1 MVKEIKIQNYK
12 SVQDLTLE
20 LGRINVLIGANGC
33 GKSNILEAIAFGSA
47 AAEDKLGNEFL
58 SSRGIRVTDPKAM
71 RSGYKKSSES
81 QNIEFR
87 FLIPLSES
95 FIVFLLTHDNKPF
108 SEWKNEKELS
118 MHQIINDKFNDEI
131 SEVFKKAVDKE
142 ISNIYTDKY
151 EESIKEVQNS
161 IIELSKKSND
171 VNNILDNS
179 LFNKEKFIAE
189 VNQKIYEKHFPNL
202 SNSLKKVLFGNLQNF
217 LIYAPENTFLR
228 RFEEESQI
236 EPLGIRGEGLFKLLS
251 VMSQETPEE
260 FQEIIENLELVD
272 WFDGFEIPKDL
283 VFTEKRIRIKDRF
296 LEEGLQYFDQRSSN
310 EGFLFLMFYFAL
322 FISKYTPKFFAI
334 DNIDASLNPK
344 LCIELIKILTKL
356 AKKHDKQVIF
366 TTHNPAILD
375 GLNLNDDEV
384 RLLVVSR
391 NKEGH
396 TKTKRITPTKVPEGE
411 KPVRLSIQFMRGYIG
426 GLPKNF

>member
-47 AAEDKLGNEFL
+47 AADNKLDKEFL
-58 SSRGIRVTDPKAM
+58 SARGIRVTEPKAM
-71 RSGYKKSSES
+71 RSGFGREF
-81 QNIEFR
+81 QNKTINIKFEHDVEII
-87 FLIPLSES
+87 LE
-95 FIVFLLTHDNKPF
+95 HDNMPF
-108 SEWKNEKELS
+108 SNWKINMAGKVRLMQEEVERITSYVMDVKNGVK
-118 MHQIINDKFNDEI
+118 NDKIEEYGVKDLIEKIQLLNDFNAKSKRFEDI
-131 SEVFKKAVDKE
+131 IA
-142 ISNIYTDKY
+142 KY
-151 EESIKEVQNS
+151 
-161 IIELSKKSND
+161 
-171 VNNILDNS
+171 
-179 LFNKEKFIAE
+179 
-189 VNQKIYEKHFPNL
+189 
-202 SNSLKKVLFGNLQNF
+202 QNF

-228 RFEEESQI
+228 KFEDDEKTSPI
-236 EPLGIRGEGLFKLLS
+236 GIRGEGLFDLLNE
-251 VMSQETPEE
+251 MNQNQPEE
-260 FQEIIENLELVD
+260 FQEIIENLELID

-283 VFTEKRIRIKDRF
+283 VFTERRIRIKDRF

-384 RLLVVSR
+384 RLLVVNR
-391 NKEGH
+391 NIHGH
-396 TKTKRITPTKVPEGE
+396 TKVKRVLKKEMPEGVE
-411 KPVRLSIQFMRGYIG
+411 PLRLSEQFLRGYLG

>member
-47 AAEDKLGNEFL
+47 ATEDKLGNEFL
-58 SSRGIRVTDPKAM
+58 SSRGIRVTEPKAM
-71 RSGYKKSSES
+71 RSGFNKGTLVKNITISFKSD
-81 QNIEFR
+81 
-87 FLIPLSES
+87 
-95 FIVFLLTHDNKPF
+95 DNETLVELGNVDTPF
-108 SEWKNEKELS
+108 SEWGRNFKSLSLSEALKFNQKAYEFNHKAKEAIQEIKELMKTIES
-118 MHQIINDKFNDEI
+118 VKNFDDYSQ
-131 SEVFKKAVDKE
+131 KKEKVDSL
-142 ISNIYTDKY
+142 ISNTNTFLG
-151 EESIKEVQNS
+151 ESENKINEFNQT
-161 IIELSKKSND
+161 IELFKS
-171 VNNILDNS
+171 
-179 LFNKEKFIAE
+179 
-189 VNQKIYEKHFPNL
+189 
-202 SNSLKKVLFGNLQNF
+202 F

-228 RFEEESQI
+228 KFEEESQI

-260 FQEIIENLELVD
+260 FQEIIENLELID

-283 VFTEKRIRIKDRF
+283 VFTERRIRIKDRF

-396 TKTKRITPTKVPEGE
+396 TKTKRITPTIVPKGE
-411 KPVRLSIQFMRGYIG
+411 KPVRLSVQFMRGYIG

>member
-12 SVQDLTLE
+12 SVQDLSLE

-47 AAEDKLGNEFL
+47 ASEDKLGNEFL
-58 SSRGIRVTDPKAM
+58 SSRGIRVTEPKTM
-71 RSGYKKSSES
+71 RSGFDKESSL
-81 QNIEFR
+81 N
-87 FLIPLSES
+87 P
-95 FIVFLLTHDNKPF
+95 IVFDFKIGIENIIIDVHNGNTAF
-108 SEWKNEKELS
+108 SEWSKNIKSQILEKRNIVLEDLSHTIKATRKMIAKVDSVNELS
-118 MHQIINDKFNDEI
+118 SELKDEI
-131 SEVFKKAVDKE
+131 LTRLSTIGK
-142 ISNIYTDKY
+142 IS
-151 EESIKEVQNS
+151 EESNMRLVE
-161 IIELSKKSND
+161 
-171 VNNILDNS
+171 
-179 LFNKEKFIAE
+179 
-189 VNQKIYEKHFPNL
+189 YEKNVENFT
-202 SNSLKKVLFGNLQNF
+202 NF

-228 RFEEESQI
+228 KFEDESQV

-260 FQEIIENLELVD
+260 FQEIIENLELID
-272 WFDGFEIPKDL
+272 WFEGFEIPKDL
-283 VFTEKRIRIKDRF
+283 VFTERRIRIKDRF

-391 NKEGH
+391 NKDGH
-396 TKTKRITPTKVPEGE
+396 TKTKRITPTPVPEGE
-411 KPVRLSIQFMRGYIG
+411 IPVRLSEKFMRGYIG

>member
-47 AAEDKLGNEFL
+47 AAEDKLSKEFL
-58 SSRGIRVTDPKAM
+58 SARGIRVTDPIWM
-71 RSGYKKSSES
+71 RSGFTKKAKEDNITIDFEQYDGNYHEYDLINDNKVYSKWKDISIDETIS
-81 QNIEFR
+81 GVQQNISKI
-87 FLIPLSES
+87 LDG
-95 FIVFLLTHDNKPF
+95 DNDMLDDMDLENDGKERRI
-108 SEWKNEKELS
+108 SDVVKELMKLLPS
-118 MHQIINDKFNDEI
+118 DLPKAIFLGIVEPM
-131 SEVFKKAVDKE
+131 VKKMIE
-142 ISNIYTDKY
+142 EGT
-151 EESIKEVQNS
+151 ESIQYKE
-161 IIELSKKSND
+161 
-171 VNNILDNS
+171 
-179 LFNKEKFIAE
+179 
-189 VNQKIYEKHFPNL
+189 
-202 SNSLKKVLFGNLQNF
+202 F
-217 LIYAPENTFLR
+217 LIYVPENTFLR
-228 RFEEESQI
+228 KFEEESQI
-236 EPLGIRGEGLFKLLS
+236 DPLGIRGEGLFDLLNK
-251 VMSQETPEE
+251 MNEETPEE
-260 FQEIIENLELVD
+260 FQEIIENLELID

-283 VFTEKRIRIKDRF
+283 VFTERRIRIKDRF

-375 GLNLNDDEV
+375 GLNLNDNEV

-391 NKEGH
+391 NRDGH
-396 TKTKRITPTKVPEGE
+396 TKTKRILPVEVPEG
-411 KPVRLSIQFMRGYIG
+411 KVPVRLSEQFMRGYIG

>member
-58 SSRGIRVTDPKAM
+58 SARGIRVTDPIAM
-71 RSGYKKSSES
+71 RSGFTNDYQSES
-81 QNIEFR
+81 IDIDILMAEKWFI
-87 FLIPLSES
+87 FKLISE
-95 FIVFLLTHDNKPF
+95 NKPF
-108 SEWKNEKELS
+108 SGWGTLLEWETKNNTNREEYSKELF
-118 MHQIINDKFNDEI
+118 QEGNGF
-131 SEVFKKAVDKE
+131 SEYDF
-142 ISNIYTDKY
+142 
-151 EESIKEVQNS
+151 
-161 IIELSKKSND
+161 
-171 VNNILDNS
+171 
-179 LFNKEKFIAE
+179 EK
-189 VNQKIYEKHFPNL
+189 
-202 SNSLKKVLFGNLQNF
+202 LKKMLLKLEIDSTLKDSSFPHF
-217 LIYAPENTFLR
+217 LIYTPENTFLR
-228 RFEEESQI
+228 KFEEESQI

-260 FQEIIENLELVD
+260 FQEIIENLELID

-283 VFTEKRIRIKDRF
+283 VFTERRIRIKDRF
-296 LEEGLQYFDQRSSN
+296 LEGGLQYFDQRSSN

-366 TTHNPAILD
+366 TTHNPAVLD

-396 TKTKRITPTKVPEGE
+396 TKTKRITPTIVPEGE
-411 KPVRLSIQFMRGYIG
+411 KPVRLSVQFMRGYIG

>member
-33 GKSNILEAIAFGSA
+33 GKSNILEAIAFGA
-47 AAEDKLGNEFL
+47 AAKGNKLGNEFL
-58 SSRGIRVTDPKAM
+58 SARGIRITEPKLM
-71 RSGYKKSSES
+71 RSGFK
-81 QNIEFR
+81 NEF
-87 FLIPLSES
+87 LSEDIIVS
-95 FIVFLLTHDNKPF
+95 FSTNDNISTLNLRHLNDKF
-108 SEWKNEKELS
+108 SEWQTVYNN
-118 MHQIINDKFNDEI
+118 IND
-131 SEVFKKAVDKE
+131 VVDKF
-142 ISNIYTDKY
+142 
-151 EESIKEVQNS
+151 
-161 IIELSKKSND
+161 
-171 VNNILDNS
+171 ILDGGVIRTKNQEAVTVNEEGLKLFS
-179 LFNKEKFIAE
+179 LSSSNENDKKEWEIQSEKIR
-189 VNQKIYEKHFPNL
+189 QKESYFY
-202 SNSLKKVLFGNLQNF
+202 NF

-260 FQEIIENLELVD
+260 FQEIIENLELID

-283 VFTEKRIRIKDRF
+283 VFTERRIRIKDRF

-356 AKKHDKQVIF
+356 AKKYDKQVIF

-384 RLLVVSR
+384 RLLVVNR
-391 NKEGH
+391 NIHGH
-396 TKTKRITPTKVPEGE
+396 TKVKRVLKKEMPEGVE
-411 KPVRLSIQFMRGYIG
+411 PLRLSEQFMRGYLG

>member
-33 GKSNILEAIAFGSA
+33 GKSNILEAIVFGSA
-47 AAEDKLGNEFL
+47 AAEKKLGNEFL
-58 SSRGIRVTDPKAM
+58 SSRGIRVTEPKAM
-71 RSGYKKSSES
+71 RSGFDKLSANQPIIVKINVSNDNIKIEIEHNNES
-81 QNIEFR
+81 
-87 FLIPLSES
+87 
-95 FIVFLLTHDNKPF
+95 F
-108 SEWKNEKELS
+108 SEWKRKIESIELERGK
-118 MHQIINDKFNDEI
+118 III
-131 SEVFKKAVDKE
+131 SEVKNRLAEIAKIKSTHETNSQSITIDKLLTSLENVDKLSNLINE
-142 ISNIYTDKY
+142 GETDTTKAETIFKEFQSNIKQF
-151 EESIKEVQNS
+151 S
-161 IIELSKKSND
+161 
-171 VNNILDNS
+171 
-179 LFNKEKFIAE
+179 
-189 VNQKIYEKHFPNL
+189 
-202 SNSLKKVLFGNLQNF
+202 NF

-228 RFEEESQI
+228 KFEEESQI

-260 FQEIIENLELVD
+260 FQEIIENLELID

-283 VFTEKRIRIKDRF
+283 VFTERRIRIKDRF
-296 LEEGLQYFDQRSSN
+296 LEAGLQYFDQRSSN

-366 TTHNPAILD
+366 TTHNPAVLD

-396 TKTKRITPTKVPEGE
+396 TKTKRITPTIVPEGE
-411 KPVRLSIQFMRGYIG
+411 KPVRLSVQFMRGYIG

>member
-58 SSRGIRVTDPKAM
+58 FSRGIRVTDPKAM
-71 RSGYKKSSES
+71 RSGFSKSSKDE
-81 QNIEFR
+81 QIIID
-87 FLIPLSES
+87 FLTKDFNSSLN
-95 FIVFLLTHDNKPF
+95 FILTHDNKPF
-108 SEWKNEKELS
+108 SEWQQSKEKS
-118 MHQIINDKFNDEI
+118 AYIKFDDI
-131 SEVFKKAVDKE
+131 
-142 ISNIYTDKY
+142 
-151 EESIKEVQNS
+151 IKEKIKVNIPIGSKEKAFEIYMDALQERKRKIKDFKVRFPESEIGKYLEEDLISKKEMQINS
-161 IIELSKKSND
+161 IETEFVEMVLPIFSEL
-171 VNNILDNS
+171 I
-179 LFNKEKFIAE
+179 I
-189 VNQKIYEKHFPNL
+189 
-202 SNSLKKVLFGNLQNF
+202 KKVFQEFNTF

-228 RFEEESQI
+228 KFEEESQI

-251 VMSQETPEE
+251 VMSRETPEE
-260 FQEIIENLELVD
+260 FQEIIENLELID

-283 VFTEKRIRIKDRF
+283 VFTERRIRIKDRF

-396 TKTKRITPTKVPEGE
+396 TKTKRITPTIVPEGE
-411 KPVRLSIQFMRGYIG
+411 KPVRLSVQFMRGYIG

>member
-47 AAEDKLGNEFL
+47 AAEDKLGKEFL
-58 SSRGIRVTDPKAM
+58 SARGIRVTDPIWM
-71 RSGYKKSSES
+71 RSGFSKSNKDKNISISFEQKDKKY
-81 QNIEFR
+81 
-87 FLIPLSES
+87 
-95 FIVFLLTHDNKPF
+95 
-108 SEWKNEKELS
+108 
-118 MHQIINDKFNDEI
+118 DK
-131 SEVFKKAVDKE
+131 
-142 ISNIYTDKY
+142 
-151 EESIKEVQNS
+151 
-161 IIELSKKSND
+161 IELSNDNKVYSKWINQSNFEID
-171 VNNILDNS
+171 EVM
-179 LFNKEKFIAE
+179 EKVKDTFYNDIPDDSDDE
-189 VNQKIYEKHFPNL
+189 
-202 SNSLKKVLFGNLQNF
+202 LKKLLEPLNSIKNQIPSDITPDFFNTLIDSIMNQMKVDELSKSPFKEF

-228 RFEEESQI
+228 KFEDESQI
-236 EPLGIRGEGLFKLLS
+236 DPLGIKGEGLFNLLS
-251 VMSQETPEE
+251 KMSQETPEQ
-260 FQEIIENLELVD
+260 FQEIIENLELID
-272 WFDGFEIPKDL
+272 WFKGFEIPKDL
-283 VFTEKRIRIKDRF
+283 VFTERRIRIKDRF

-344 LCIELIKILTKL
+344 LCAELMKILTQL

-366 TTHNPAILD
+366 TTHNPSILD

-384 RLLVVSR
+384 RLLVVQR
-391 NKEGH
+391 NIDGH
-396 TKTKRITPTKVPEGE
+396 TKVKRVLKKEMPEGVE
-411 KPVRLSIQFMRGYIG
+411 PVRLSEQFLRGYIG

>member
-20 LGRINVLIGANGC
+20 LGRMNVLIGANGC

-47 AAEDKLGNEFL
+47 AADNKLDKEFL
-58 SSRGIRVTDPKAM
+58 SARGIRVTDPKAM
-71 RSGYKKSSES
+71 RSGFNKDSSNQCITLYFNTEGEKVF
-81 QNIEFR
+81 IEANNEN
-87 FLIPLSES
+87 S
-95 FIVFLLTHDNKPF
+95 NF
-108 SEWKNEKELS
+108 SEWEKDTNSGGTVYDIDNYQNKINEIERITKNIDSYKTEQLVN
-118 MHQIINDKFNDEI
+118 ILLNF
-131 SEVFKKAVDKE
+131 
-142 ISNIYTDKY
+142 ISNKPLD
-151 EESIKEVQNS
+151 SISNGSKNK
-161 IIELSKKSND
+161 IELNSESVEKLLKYLEYSKLELRDNIKKISI
-171 VNNILDNS
+171 VNT
-179 LFNKEKFIAE
+179 
-189 VNQKIYEKHFPNL
+189 
-202 SNSLKKVLFGNLQNF
+202 F

-228 RFEEESQI
+228 KFEEESQI

-260 FQEIIENLELVD
+260 FQEIIENLELID

-283 VFTEKRIRIKDRF
+283 VFTERRIRIKDRF

-396 TKTKRITPTKVPEGE
+396 TKTKRILPVEVPEG
-411 KPVRLSIQFMRGYIG
+411 KVPVRLSEQFMRGYIG

>member
-47 AAEDKLGNEFL
+47 AADGKLGNEFFA
-58 SSRGIRVTDPKAM
+58 SRGIRITEAKSM
-71 RSGYKKSSES
+71 KSGFYKITQQEPIIIKFWLN
-81 QNIEFR
+81 NIWLNFSINQE
-87 FLIPLSES
+87 
-95 FIVFLLTHDNKPF
+95 NKPF
-108 SEWKNEKELS
+108 SNWELS
-118 MHQIINDKFNDEI
+118 FENFAANVKKIGLDNDFTDVLI
-131 SEVFKKAVDKE
+131 SQKIPDAD
-142 ISNIYTDKY
+142 DY
-151 EESIKEVQNS
+151 EGFQSM
-161 IIELSKKSND
+161 LSKMISMYPMKT
-171 VNNILDNS
+171 
-179 LFNKEKFIAE
+179 
-189 VNQKIYEKHFPNL
+189 PNREL
-202 SNSLKKVLFGNLQNF
+202 NNF
-217 LIYAPENTFLR
+217 LLYAPENTFLR

-260 FQEIIENLELVD
+260 FQEIIENLELID
-272 WFDGFEIPKDL
+272 WFEGFEIPKDL
-283 VFTEKRIRIKDRF
+283 VFTERRIRIKDRF

-384 RLLVVSR
+384 RLLVVNR
-391 NKEGH
+391 NVHGH
-396 TKTKRITPTKVPEGE
+396 TKVKRVLKKEMPEGVE
-411 KPVRLSIQFMRGYIG
+411 PLRLSEQFMRGYLG

>member
-47 AAEDKLGNEFL
+47 AADNKLDKEFL
-58 SSRGIRVTDPKAM
+58 SARGIRVTDPRAM
-71 RSGYKKSSES
+71 RSGFDKES
-81 QNIEFR
+81 CERNISILFDAKNEEI
-87 FLIPLSES
+87 LIE
-95 FIVFLLTHDNKPF
+95 IKNDNDVF
-108 SEWKNEKELS
+108 SEWKRAFRSFALS
-118 MHQIINDKFNDEI
+118 DAKAITDKFLKEQDKIEKLLENIKLADSNKSENTIEI
-131 SEVFKKAVDKE
+131 QMKIEKINEMYRNMMEMHHEAQSK
-142 ISNIYTDKY
+142 
-151 EESIKEVQNS
+151 IKEH
-161 IIELSKKSND
+161 ESKLNEY
-171 VNNILDNS
+171 NN
-179 LFNKEKFIAE
+179 FR
-189 VNQKIYEKHFPNL
+189 
-202 SNSLKKVLFGNLQNF
+202 
-217 LIYAPENTFLR
+217 IYAPENTFLR
-228 RFEEESQI
+228 RFEDDEKSS
-236 EPLGIRGEGLFKLLS
+236 PLGIRGEGLFDLLNE
-251 VMSQETPEE
+251 MNNKTPEE
-260 FQEIIENLELVD
+260 FQEIIENLELID

-283 VFTEKRIRIKDRF
+283 VFTERRIRIKDRF

-396 TKTKRITPTKVPEGE
+396 TKTKRILPVEVPEG
-411 KPVRLSIQFMRGYIG
+411 KVPVRLSEQFMRGYIG

>member
-1 MVKEIKIQNYK
+1 MRKHQVTNMVKEIKIQNYK
-12 SVQDLTLE
+12 SVQDLSLE
-20 LGRINVLIGANGC
+20 LGRVNVLIGANGC

-58 SSRGIRVTDPKAM
+58 SSRGIRVTEPKFM
-71 RSGYKKSSES
+71 KSGFSKAT
-81 QNIEFR
+81 
-87 FLIPLSES
+87 LSEPIQVNLQLDEKNYE
-95 FIVFLLTHDNKPF
+95 FQLKNDNKPF
-108 SEWKNEKELS
+108 SEWDVIKNNDINREEYAMEL
-118 MHQIINDKFNDEI
+118 IPKGNRFPEYD
-131 SEVFKKAVDKE
+131 
-142 ISNIYTDKY
+142 
-151 EESIKEVQNS
+151 
-161 IIELSKKSND
+161 
-171 VNNILDNS
+171 
-179 LFNKEKFIAE
+179 
-189 VNQKIYEKHFPNL
+189 YEK
-202 SNSLKKVLFGNLQNF
+202 LKKMLLDLDLDSTLKYSSFIHF

-228 RFEEESQI
+228 KFEEESQI

-260 FQEIIENLELVD
+260 FQEIIENLELID

-283 VFTEKRIRIKDRF
+283 VFTERRIRIKDRF

-391 NKEGH
+391 NKDGH
-396 TKTKRITPTKVPEGE
+396 TKTKRIKPTPVPEGE
-411 KPVRLSIQFMRGYIG
+411 IPVRLSEQFMRGYIG